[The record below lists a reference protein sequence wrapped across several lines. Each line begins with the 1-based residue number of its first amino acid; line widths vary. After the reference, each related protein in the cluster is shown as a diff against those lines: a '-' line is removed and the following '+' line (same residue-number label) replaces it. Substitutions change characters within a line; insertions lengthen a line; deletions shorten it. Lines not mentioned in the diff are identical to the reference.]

1 MKIVILEYTS
11 NNTIHYN
18 IYGNNSRM
26 YSVLAKKADI
36 SASKESLWF
45 LEAEDERS
53 SNNIL
58 TEESWDGPPV
68 NNKTRYYALT
78 TKLFP

>member
-1 MKIVILEYTS
+1 
-11 NNTIHYN
+11 
-18 IYGNNSRM
+18 M

-53 SNNIL
+53 SNYIL
-58 TEESWDGPPV
+58 TEVEMV
-68 NNKTRYYALT
+68 L
-78 TKLFP
+78 L